1 MRISGFWMAVASY
14 VLWGA
19 FPIYWRLLQQVPAL
33 EILAHRVVW
42 ALVFCAALMSLTRGW
57 RWLSALKGQPRVWGL
72 LLASTVAIS
81 INWLTYI
88 WSVNA
93 GHVVDASL
101 GYFINP
107 FVSILAGMLIF
118 NERLRRGQIAA
129 ILVAACGV
137 LYLAI
142 ASNTLLWIAVTLAL
156 SFGAYGVLRKLAPV
170 DSLQGLTIETAIIAP
185 IALIYLICC
194 AIWGS
199 NAFVSGGFVPTTLLL
214 LSGVVT
220 AIPLLLFA
228 SGARALP
235 LTLVG
240 VLQYITPTIQFMIGV
255 FVYREAF
262 NTVQMVGYGLVWV
275 ALLTYAIESVLHARR
290 ELNTRISDRLRCQ
303 AC

>member
-1 MRISGFWMAVASY
+1 MRINGFGMAVVAY

-19 FPIYWRLLQQVPAL
+19 FPIYWRLLKQVPAT

-42 ALVFCAALMSLTRGW
+42 ALVFCASLITLTRGW
-57 RWLSALKGQPRVWGL
+57 RWLSALKSQPRILGL
-72 LLASTVAIS
+72 MLASTVAIS

-107 FVSILAGMLIF
+107 FVSILAGVVIF
-118 NERLRRGQIAA
+118 HERLRRGQLAA

-142 ASNTLLWIAVTLAL
+142 ASNTLLWVAFTLAL
-156 SFGAYGVLRKLAPV
+156 SFGAYGVLRKVAPV

-194 AIWGS
+194 AVWGS
-199 NAFVSGGFVPTTLLL
+199 NAFVDSGFVPTMLLI

-228 SGARALP
+228 AGARALP
-235 LTLVG
+235 LTLIG
-240 VLQYITPTIQFMIGV
+240 VLQYITPTIQFVIGI
-255 FVYREAF
+255 FVYHEAF
-262 NTVQMVGYGLVWV
+262 NRVQMIGYGLVWV
-275 ALLTYAIESVLHARR
+275 ALLAYTIESMLHARQ
-290 ELNTRISDRLRCQ
+290 ELNARIDDRLRCQ